1 MERKAGNSRI
11 KTREAIQASC
21 LNPCKNVRTPPRS
34 RPGNLI
40 KNLFLTISL
49 ILLFVSLSF
58 LTERSPTPERS
69 PPPRTFPCWRR
80 CWSPLYQPLPGESF
94 QSKDIPERR
103 RINSKVLVYNSR
115 KVSFRHFGAPASI
128 NRRRTR
134 ICVTASIC

>member
-94 QSKDIPERR
+94 QSKDIPRERENQLKR
-103 RINSKVLVYNSR
+103 FSLQFQK
-115 KVSFRHFGAPASI
+115 SFLPTLWSPSLHQ
-128 NRRRTR
+128 
-134 ICVTASIC
+134 